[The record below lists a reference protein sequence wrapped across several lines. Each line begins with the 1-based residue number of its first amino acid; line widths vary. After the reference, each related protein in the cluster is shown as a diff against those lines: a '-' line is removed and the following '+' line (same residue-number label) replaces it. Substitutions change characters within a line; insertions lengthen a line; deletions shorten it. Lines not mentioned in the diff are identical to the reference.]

1 MKEVCTN
8 IHTDGGIQMI
18 NNELD
23 EIAKGYEEMA
33 KLNLEI
39 ADEFSDQYIDTIKLN
54 EDDSTNNENEL
65 FAAYRKAG
73 LC

>member
-1 MKEVCTN
+1 M
-8 IHTDGGIQMI
+8 TD
-18 NNELD
+18 NELD
-23 EIAKGYEEMA
+23 ELAKGYEEMA

-54 EDDSTNNENEL
+54 EDDSTNNENKL
-65 FAAYRKAG
+65 FAAYRKTG

>member
-1 MKEVCTN
+1 MT
-8 IHTDGGIQMI
+8 
-18 NNELD
+18 NNEFD
-23 EIAKGYEEMA
+23 EITKGYEEMA

-65 FAAYRKAG
+65 FAAYKKAG

>member
-1 MKEVCTN
+1 
-8 IHTDGGIQMI
+8 MI

-33 KLNLEI
+33 KMNLEI
-39 ADEFSDQYIDTIKLN
+39 ADDFSDQYIDTIKLN

>member
-1 MKEVCTN
+1 MT
-8 IHTDGGIQMI
+8 
-18 NNELD
+18 NNEFD

-39 ADEFSDQYIDTIKLN
+39 ADEFSYQYIDTIKLN

-65 FAAYRKAG
+65 FAAYKKAG

>member
-1 MKEVCTN
+1 MH
-8 IHTDGGIQMI
+8 IDGGIQMI
-18 NNELD
+18 DNELD